1 MPPTLTSISTFKQSI
16 TGAGGWDA
24 LAAVSGD
31 SLTLAD
37 FPDSAQCWVEQIHS
51 GNSAHTMEVS
61 VYSTR
66 FGDPLYGLR
75 LQDQFNPTLSG
86 DDGVPQLL
94 LPDEVDI
101 RAYQADTLGVQVF
114 GTASDNVNV
123 TLALYYSDFPG
134 SAQRLATWDQIRG
147 NINKVLGI
155 EITASPGSAGTP
167 GTAVALSANDNR
179 WVTNRDYAILGLT
192 TSVPIHTVRLYGP
205 DTAFQKIVAPGHWN
219 SSTSAGYFVRASRQ
233 RNAARIPVINSLNV
247 GLTNI
252 DLIHTSAAASTK
264 VSLIAAELSTP
275 FAGTSSV

>member
-1 MPPTLTSISTFKQSI
+1 MPPTITSISTFKQSI

-37 FPDSAQCWVEQIHS
+37 FPDSDQAYVEQIYS
-51 GNSAHTMEVS
+51 GNSANTMEVS

-75 LQDQFNPTLSG
+75 VQHMISPTLSAQN
-86 DDGVPQLL
+86 GVPQLL
-94 LPDEVDI
+94 LSDELDI

-114 GTASDNVNV
+114 GTATNNVNV
-123 TLALYYSDFPG
+123 TLQLYYTNYPG
-134 SAQRLATWDQIRG
+134 SAQRLASWEQIRG

-179 WVTNRDYAILGLT
+179 WVTNRDYA
-192 TSVPIHTVRLYGP
+192 
-205 DTAFQKIVAPGHWN
+205 
-219 SSTSAGYFVRASRQ
+219 
-233 RNAARIPVINSLNV
+233 
-247 GLTNI
+247 
-252 DLIHTSAAASTK
+252 
-264 VSLIAAELSTP
+264 
-275 FAGTSSV
+275 

>member
-16 TGAGGWDA
+16 TGAGAWDA

-37 FPDSAQCWVEQIHS
+37 FPDANSAYVEQIFT
-51 GNSAHTMEVS
+51 GNSAHSMEVS

-75 LQDQFNPTLSG
+75 LQHMFNPTLSG
-86 DDGVPQLL
+86 DDGSPNLL
-94 LPDEVDI
+94 LGDEVDI

-123 TLALYYSDFPG
+123 TLQLYYDNYPG
-134 SAQRLATWDQIRG
+134 SAQRLATWEFVRG

-155 EITASPGSAGTP
+155 EVTASPGSAGTP
-167 GTAVALSANDNR
+167 GTAVAISANDNR
-179 WVTNRDYAILGLT
+179 WVTNRDYAILGVT

-205 DTAFQKIVAPGHWN
+205 DTAYQKIVAPGHWN
-219 SSTSAGYFVRASRQ
+219 SQIAAGYFVRNARL
-233 RNAARIPVINSLNV
+233 RNQARIPVINSLNV
-247 GLTNI
+247 ASTNI

-264 VSLIAAELSTP
+264 VSLIAAELIQPLPSM
-275 FAGTSSV
+275 SSV

>member
-1 MPPTLTSISTFKQSI
+1 MPATLTSISTFKQNI
-16 TGAGGWDA
+16 TGGGAWDA

-37 FPDSAQCWVEQIHS
+37 FPDQAQCWVEQIHS
-51 GNSAHTMEVS
+51 GASNATMEVS

-75 LQDQFNPTLSG
+75 LQGMFNPTLSG
-86 DDGVPQLL
+86 DDGSPQLL

-114 GTASDNVNV
+114 GTATGNVNV
-123 TLALYYSDFPG
+123 GLSLFYSDYPG
-134 SAQRLATWDQIRG
+134 SAQRLATWEQIRG

-205 DTAFQKIVAPGHWN
+205 DTAYQKIIAPGHWN
-219 SSTSAGYFVRASRQ
+219 QQLSAGYFVRASRV
-233 RNAARIPVINSLNV
+233 RNQPRIPVLNSLNV
-247 GLTNI
+247 ATTNI
-252 DLIHTSAAASTK
+252 DLIHTAAAASTK
-264 VSLIAAELSTP
+264 VSLIAAELNTP